1 MKGRGLS
8 PKVPLILD
16 DADGY
21 ALNKTHKEM
30 IKQNLKMLMLTI
42 PGERIM
48 EPNFGVG
55 LITYLFEQD
64 TVATYSAIETK
75 IAEQIDLYMPFVD
88 IVELNFYDANMIP
101 ELNANYLHI
110 RLEYFIKPLEELD
123 AVDLDFDF
131 SKQLFI

>member
-1 MKGRGLS
+1 MKVRGLS
-8 PKVPLILD
+8 PKLPLTLD

-21 ALNKTHKEM
+21 ALNKTHKDM
-30 IKQNLKMLMLTI
+30 IKQNLKMLVLTI

-48 EPNFGVG
+48 EPKFGVG
-55 LITYLFEQD
+55 LITYLFEQNLPM
-64 TVATYSAIETK
+64 TYSAIETK
-75 IAEQIDLYMPFVD
+75 MIEQVDLYMSYID
-88 IVELNFYDANMIP
+88 IVELRFENTMTNPDLD
-101 ELNANYLHI
+101 ENYLRI